1 MARTLSKQRPIQIN
15 SDPLSQQKGEPQ
27 SAYEM
32 FLSWVE
38 ADGRRSF
45 AEIALKYAKK
55 ADTPRRYSTQWRWHD
70 RLQLIQ
76 AARGENPAQ
85 VVPVSDAQDDLEDA
99 VNGAPIDP
107 VVLRIEN
114 ALDVAERAYREA
126 SALHK
131 QLFAVA
137 SEAAT
142 NLTAQDIKS
151 ISELRSIVQL
161 TTELAKTRTELSSN
175 INGIEELAKAV
186 SKLRRRRSNG

>member
-1 MARTLSKQRPIQIN
+1 MTRTLSKRRPIQIN

-32 FLSWVE
+32 FLTWVE

-151 ISELRSIVQL
+151 IAELRSIVQL

>member
-1 MARTLSKQRPIQIN
+1 MTRILSKRRPIQIN
-15 SDPLSQQKGEPQ
+15 SDPLSQQKGGPE
-27 SAYEM
+27 SAYQM
-32 FLSWVE
+32 FLTWAE

-85 VVPVSDAQDDLEDA
+85 VVPDSDPQDDLEDA
-99 VNGAPIDP
+99 VKGAPMDP

-114 ALDVAERAYREA
+114 TLDVAERAYREA

-186 SKLRRRRSNG
+186 SKLRRRRQ

>member
-1 MARTLSKQRPIQIN
+1 MARTLSKRRPIQIN
-15 SDPLSQQKGEPQ
+15 SDPLSQQKGEPE
-27 SAYEM
+27 SAYQM
-32 FLSWVE
+32 FLSWIE

-55 ADTPRRYSTQWRWHD
+55 ADTPRRYSSQWRWHD
-70 RLQLIQ
+70 RLQLIRRQ
-76 AARGENPAQ
+76 RGKPCSGGAF
-85 VVPVSDAQDDLEDA
+85 SDPQEDLEDA
-99 VNGAPIDP
+99 VNGAQIDP

-175 INGIEELAKAV
+175 INGIEELPPSANCSPEA
-186 SKLRRRRSNG
+186 NG